1 MIYKSYIQGRNLK
14 MEKNTITLY
23 AEPCDCGSRIR
34 HNNGGNYHAI
44 HRLHSLEDTNGV
56 HCLILEE
63 TTTREDFPGD
73 EFEVLVFRNDEFV
86 LEDEE
91 RAVKNIIQ
99 VDREVKPIFSS
110 ETITILKRPVLFRAG
125 EAKIIW
131 QNTACRER
139 IPAK

>member
-73 EFEVLVFRNDEFV
+73 EFEVLGIRDGKFC
-86 LEDEE
+86 LEDYVEE
-91 RAVKNIIQ
+91 NNLQ
-99 VDREVKPIFSS
+99 M
-110 ETITILKRPVLFRAG
+110 LFRRG

-131 QNTACRER
+131 QN
-139 IPAK
+139 PAVGLGEVPR